1 MVVAFKTK
9 PEAVYERLRRDII
22 DGKLKPGQRIVI
34 SDLSKEFGFGEIP
47 FRQAIGSIEKS
58 QRR

>member
-1 MVVAFKTK
+1 MVVAFKPK
-9 PEAVYERLRRDII
+9 HEAVYQILHHDII

-34 SDLSKEFGFGEIP
+34 TDLSKEFGFGEIP
-47 FRQAIGSIEKS
+47 IREAIGSIEKS